1 MPKIKLLTGEHVLG
15 INQRICAAGRNPFHC
30 YGVGKVESALHAA
43 FYPGE
48 PPFQHGGIATIA
60 GALCF
65 YIVQAHAFADGNKRT
80 AVVASTSF
88 MALNGLKLSYPID
101 QKAGHNALA
110 DLVESCGA
118 SQVPKA
124 SMMKWFDHHKQSF

>member
-1 MPKIKLLTGEHVLG
+1 MPSTNAFALP
-15 INQRICAAGRNPFHC
+15 AAIPSTATA
-30 YGVGKVESALHAA
+30 SARWRALYTRLSTPASHRFSTA
-43 FYPGE
+43 
-48 PPFQHGGIATIA
+48 GIATVA